1 MLAPMMNDQNQ
12 IEQEGEYQ
20 QRGEARGEEEHLF
33 GYGNVVYTFI
43 AAGAV
48 DTGDAHLSGNAATLH
63 PTTEDVDVGTGKH
76 MRRKASEKQASRSGF
91 PKGERGERIMS
102 TLGSISRSEGR
113 DAAKGLAA
121 AAKDFC
127 GNAPT
132 PAFCVKKTER
142 EKAGGVASQK
152 SLSLTMCNLLMQE
165 RSLHNRRLRVWHE
178 SRRVH
183 PSLEQ
188 SE

>member
-12 IEQEGEYQ
+12 IEQEGEHQ
-20 QRGEARGEEEHLF
+20 QRGEASGEKEHLF

-43 AAGAV
+43 AADAV
-48 DTGDAHLSGNAATLH
+48 DTGDAHSSGNAATLH
-63 PTTEDVDVGTGKH
+63 PTTKDVDVGTGKH
-76 MRRKASEKQASRSGF
+76 MRRKASEKQASRRGS
-91 PKGERGERIMS
+91 PKGESGERIMS

-142 EKAGGVASQK
+142 EKAGGVAS
-152 SLSLTMCNLLMQE
+152 
-165 RSLHNRRLRVWHE
+165 
-178 SRRVH
+178 
-183 PSLEQ
+183 
-188 SE
+188 